1 MGART
6 IEFFFPVKSLIK
18 ILSAVLSII
27 QHVKNANETANGIL
41 FLFFFVWNYWW
52 KTLLAQLSSVNNDKI
67 FFNNNS
73 VVSLFFVI
81 F

>member
-6 IEFFFPVKSLIK
+6 VGFFFPVKSLIK

-41 FLFFFVWNYWW
+41 FLF
-52 KTLLAQLSSVNNDKI
+52 I
-67 FFNNNS
+67 F
-73 VVSLFFVI
+73 LFFLFEI
-81 F
+81 IDENPFGTTFIGKQR